1 MSISAAILTR
11 GPEQT
16 QEVGRA
22 IGEQALPGDI
32 FLLTGPLG
40 AGKTCLTQGI
50 AAGMGVTGYVR
61 SPTFV
66 LTSLYQGRL
75 SLYHLD
81 LYRIGSPEE
90 AWDLG
95 LDEQLFGGGIC
106 VVEWADRAAEIFPP
120 GSLWT
125 GLDHVAADDRR
136 SISFTDWP
144 DRYKPVLE
152 RLSAAFPVPPTPP
165 KFNEVKP

>member
-1 MSISAAILTR
+1 MSFSTTIITS

-22 IGEQALPGDI
+22 IGEQAQPGDI

-50 AAGMGVTGYVR
+50 ASGLGVSGYVR

-66 LTSLYQGRL
+66 LTTRYQGRL
-75 SLYHLD
+75 TLHHMD
-81 LYRIGSPEE
+81 LYRIDSPEE

-95 LDEQLFGGGIC
+95 LDEQLFAGGIC
-106 VVEWADRAAEIFPP
+106 IVEWADRAAEIFPP
-120 GSLWT
+120 DSLWT
-125 GLDHVAADDRR
+125 DLDHVDAGDQRTV
-136 SISFTDWP
+136 SFIDWP
-144 DRYKPVLE
+144 DRYRPVLE
-152 RLSAAFPVPPTPP
+152 RLSGEFPHA
-165 KFNEVKP
+165 KKAGA